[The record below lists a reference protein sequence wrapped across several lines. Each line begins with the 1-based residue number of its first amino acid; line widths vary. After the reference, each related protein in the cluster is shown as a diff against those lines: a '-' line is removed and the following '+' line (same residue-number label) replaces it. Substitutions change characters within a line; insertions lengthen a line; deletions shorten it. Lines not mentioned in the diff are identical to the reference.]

1 MPRLAESRTALA
13 AALTLAIPLFGCG
26 PSRAQLAV
34 GEPAPGFALQDLDG
48 HEVSLAG
55 LRGRIVVLEWA
66 NPNCPFS
73 RGHAERKTMVSTAAR
88 HPEVVWLAINSTHPS
103 HSDHLD
109 PAAYKRF
116 LAEHGIGYPVLLDPT
131 GATGH
136 AYGARTTPH
145 MFVIDKDGKVAYQG
159 AIDDD
164 PRGHPSVN
172 YVDAALTAL
181 ETGHA
186 PDPATTRPYGCSVK
200 Y

>member
-1 MPRLAESRTALA
+1 MPRRVHSVLPVVLTMAVA
-13 AALTLAIPLFGCG
+13 AAGCG
-26 PSRAQLAV
+26 TSRAEIAV
-34 GEPAPGFALQDLDG
+34 GQPAPDFALQDLDG
-48 HEVSLAG
+48 HQVSLAA
-55 LRGRIVVLEWA
+55 LRGKIVVLEWA

-88 HPEVVWLAINSTHPS
+88 HPDVVWLAINSTNPS
-103 HSDHLD
+103 HSDHLE
-109 PAAYKRF
+109 PAAYKSF
-116 LAEHGIGYPVLLDPT
+116 LARHSITYPVLLDPT

-145 MFVIDKDGKVAYQG
+145 MFVIDKDGKLAYQG

-164 PRGHPSVN
+164 PRGQPSVN

-181 ETGHA
+181 ASGKNPE
-186 PDPATTRPYGCSVK
+186 PAVTRPYGCSVK